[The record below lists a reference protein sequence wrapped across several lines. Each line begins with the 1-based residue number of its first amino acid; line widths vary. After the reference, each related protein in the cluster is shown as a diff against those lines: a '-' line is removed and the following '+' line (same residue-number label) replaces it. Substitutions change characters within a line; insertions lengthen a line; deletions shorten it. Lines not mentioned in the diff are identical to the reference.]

1 VIAAETLPIPRT
13 RPAEAARV
21 EGAKRY
27 FFGPVRDFLLLGGS
41 SLFLLPLALLLP
53 NSSRDA
59 VWLLTALVALVINH
73 PHFANSYQLF
83 YRDFRD
89 RASSP
94 DRSRGLRY
102 RYLFAGIA
110 LPVLLAGFLALC
122 LALGDFRTLGIAANA
137 MTFFVGWHYVKQG
150 YGMLIVDGVLKRNFF
165 RENEKK
171 VLTVN
176 AYAVWAL
183 AWISANT
190 YGSDVS
196 IWGIDY
202 YLLSLPQ
209 PFLYTA
215 AGVAALTSAL
225 AAFVLLSRFRAG
237 QGLPLN
243 GLVAY
248 LITLYLWMVFVRI
261 DPIWLLIVPAL
272 HSLQYLTVVWRYES
286 NRQKALSTSSPPS
299 EPSQRPPRRNRRLT
313 LFIVWG
319 ILLGILG
326 FWLVPGLLHVVLP
339 VSAAP
344 AESSAFL
351 FVFWIFINVHHY
363 FIDNVIWRSDN
374 PEVKQY
380 LFS

>member
-1 VIAAETLPIPRT
+1 LIAAETLPVTRT
-13 RPAEAARV
+13 LPAEAARPAT
-21 EGAKRY
+21 AKRY

-59 VWLLTALVALVINH
+59 VWVVTALVALVINH

-94 DRSRGLRY
+94 IRPRGLRY

-110 LPVLLAGFLALC
+110 VPVLLAGFLALC
-122 LALGDFRTLGIAANA
+122 ITIGDFRTLGVAANV
-137 MTFFVGWHYVKQG
+137 MSFFVGWHYVKQG
-150 YGMLIVDGVLKRNFF
+150 YGMLIVDSVLKRNFF

-171 VLTVN
+171 VFTIN

-209 PFLYTA
+209 AVLYAA
-215 AGVAALTSAL
+215 AGVATVTSAL
-225 AAFVLLSRFRAG
+225 TAFVLFNRFRAG
-237 QGLPLN
+237 QRLPVN

-248 LITLYLWMVFVRI
+248 LVTLYLWMVFVRI

-286 NRQKALSTSSPPS
+286 NHQRALSMSSPPP
-299 EPSQRPPRRNRRLT
+299 ERSQRPPRRNRRLT
-313 LFIVWG
+313 LFVAWG

-326 FWLVPGLLHVVLP
+326 FWLVPGVLHVALP
-339 VSAAP
+339 VAAAP